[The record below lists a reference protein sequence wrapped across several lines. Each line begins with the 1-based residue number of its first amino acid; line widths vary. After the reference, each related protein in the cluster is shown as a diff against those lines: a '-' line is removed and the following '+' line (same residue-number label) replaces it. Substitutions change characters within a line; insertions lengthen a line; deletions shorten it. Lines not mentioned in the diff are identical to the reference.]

1 MPRSMYEQLLG
12 AFDVRLVS
20 YLTKKVSPGRKVYA
34 SFDEIGAAFNQDV
47 RKALGPLVS
56 AVAFP
61 FADKGPSTSAAPS
74 GSKDTGATIHEIG
87 DTGVL
92 KASTLRMKGF
102 DVGIMVESEDG
113 EEARI
118 LDMTDTHV
126 QLRGEKSRRFKIS
139 NNVCVQ
145 KYKLLVPAAEAP

>member
-20 YLTKKVSPGRKVYA
+20 YLTKKVSPGRKVHE
-34 SFDEIGAAFNQDV
+34 SFDEIGVAFNDDA

-92 KASTLRMKGF
+92 KAATLRMKGF
-102 DVGIMVESEDG
+102 DVGIMIVSEDG
-113 EEARI
+113 RR
-118 LDMTDTHV
+118 
-126 QLRGEKSRRFKIS
+126 RGSS
-139 NNVCVQ
+139 T
-145 KYKLLVPAAEAP
+145 